1 MHGYLFI
8 QKLIPLFSQI
18 KNSELAQ
25 FTDYLS
31 SFITL
36 SEIYF
41 SAEQELLM
49 FRATMQLLA
58 ILDEK
63 RVEEPTYSTTVFP
76 VFDSKLSLTD
86 ASRKLN
92 EFFEISNTQQRNLK
106 NIEFCR
112 TINLHIRAWNK
123 SR

>member
-1 MHGYLFI
+1 ML
-8 QKLIPLFSQI
+8 
-18 KNSELAQ
+18 
-25 FTDYLS
+25 
-31 SFITL
+31 FITL

-49 FRATMQLLA
+49 IRATMQLLA

-63 RVEEPTYSTTVFP
+63 RVEEPTYSTTVSP
-76 VFDSKLSLTD
+76 VFDSKLSLPD

-92 EFFEISNTQQRNLK
+92 QFSEISNTQQRNTK

-112 TINLHIRAWNK
+112 TINLHIRAWNN
-123 SR
+123 SRERSTEHFGS